1 MDAELP
7 AGCGHY
13 PEKQPGGHYQF
24 RTFRTGTAPA
34 RFRCCEDRRRP
45 DRGQNLRGRYS
56 VRDARRRRAQA
67 HGQRPDDL
75 LGCETHVY
83 CGRLRRVGF
92 GRERYDN
99 RRIHRERL
107 FQPGLGAQDGQALR
121 PEHRFFVPLRAR
133 RGSRHTGLCPQAC
146 RPADEGAGWRR
157 DRLRNYGYLLRSY
170 RKVQSGT
177 RYKAC
182 QSSDRQRDSC
192 RYDPHD
198 SRCARH

>member
-13 PEKQPGGHYQF
+13 PKKQPGGHYQF

-34 RFRCCEDRRRP
+34 RF
-45 DRGQNLRGRYS
+45 
-56 VRDARRRRAQA
+56 DAAKI
-67 HGQRPDDL
+67 D
-75 LGCETHVY
+75 
-83 CGRLRRVGF
+83 
-92 GRERYDN
+92 
-99 RRIHRERL
+99 
-107 FQPGLGAQDGQALR
+107 
-121 PEHRFFVPLRAR
+121 
-133 RGSRHTGLCPQAC
+133 GSRIVVRTCEEGTPFVTLDGVERKLTANDLMICSATKPMCIAGVYGGLDSGVSDTTTDVFIESAYFNPVWVRKTAKRFGLNTDSSFRFERGVDPDIQVYALK
-146 RPADEGAGWRR
+146 RAALLDEGAGWRR